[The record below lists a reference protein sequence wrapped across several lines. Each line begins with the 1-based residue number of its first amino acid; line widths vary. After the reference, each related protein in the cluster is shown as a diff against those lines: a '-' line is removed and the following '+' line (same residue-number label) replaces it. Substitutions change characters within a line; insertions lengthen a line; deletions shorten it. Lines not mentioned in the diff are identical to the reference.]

1 MVIVDDIISCL
12 YRRGMKCIKKS
23 YSLNPA
29 NDMICIAYVD
39 QLIAQGADEQV
50 LDILSQTTKLS
61 PSGR

>member
-1 MVIVDDIISCL
+1 
-12 YRRGMKCIKKS
+12 MKCIKKS